1 MAQIHP
7 SVFMGAVVL
16 DGAQIGANCIVGA
29 GSLVP
34 MGTVIPDGSV
44 AFGNPVLVRR
54 AMTERDI
61 QANLHNAA
69 RYVELAAEQND

>member
-1 MAQIHP
+1 M
-7 SVFMGAVVL
+7 
-16 DGAQIGANCIVGA
+16 
-29 GSLVP
+29 P
-34 MGTVIPDGSV
+34 METVIPDGSV
-44 AFGNPVLVRR
+44 AFDNPVLVRR